1 MKSDPMAVVKFRV
14 NENALK
20 TKLPRTGLLSAETIN
35 KYKSLLNRQTK
46 QDLKDLENGTTL
58 GYNTAFG
65 NDYKDY
71 RS

>member
-20 TKLPRTGLLSAETIN
+20 TKLPRTGLLTAETIN
-35 KYKSLLNRQTK
+35 KYKSLLNRQIKTRFK
-46 QDLKDLENGTTL
+46 
-58 GYNTAFG
+58 
-65 NDYKDY
+65 